1 MPIVARDASLIIL
14 RGADVLE
21 FIDGLSTNL
30 VKDLKVGEHV
40 QTVFTDRNAK
50 IIDLCTCLQMDSLV
64 ALIGHNRNR
73 ERLFNHL
80 NARILTSDVTIS
92 DATENNDFFI
102 DVSGEEK
109 EYGSK
114 ITSVRISE
122 SEVLLVASKGTG
134 PEVNM
139 SQKEWD
145 EWRIENL
152 RPDVGHEITERF
164 HPFSCGLSDLVHT
177 SKGCYI
183 GQEILARMRSRGTF
197 GRELKRLTNGEC
209 KPAFVTTKGDSH
221 CMAIVRSSSQ
231 ESL

>member
-30 VKDLKVGEHV
+30 VKDLKVGQHV

-50 IIDLCTCLQMDSLV
+50 IIDLCTCLQMDSFV

-73 ERLFNHL
+73 ERLLNHL
-80 NARILTSDVTIS
+80 YSRILTADVSISDVT
-92 DATENNDFFI
+92 EKNDFFI
-102 DVSGEEK
+102 DISSDEK
-109 EYGSK
+109 EYDSG
-114 ITSVRISE
+114 ITSVRIAE
-122 SEVLLVASKGTG
+122 SEILLVASKGTG
-134 PEVNM
+134 PEVDM
-139 SQKEWD
+139 SEKEWD

-152 RPDVGHEITERF
+152 RPDVGHEITEKF
-164 HPFSCGLSDLVHT
+164 HPFSCGLSALVHA

-183 GQEILARMRSRGTF
+183 GQEVLVRMRSRGTF
-197 GRELKRLTNGEC
+197 GRELKRLENGDC
-209 KPAFVTTKGDSH
+209 KPNFVTTKGDSH
-221 CMAIVRSSSQ
+221 CLAIVRTNSQ